1 MKLRDHILARIQQ
14 NKLDRA
20 KHQEL
25 VESLDRGAIY
35 LQGQL
40 DLVDEIEKNALDAQ
54 AAAKKA
60 LDEANAPAPAPEA
73 PAAPEAAAADPAPA
87 SSDASAPEAAP
98 IELSPLPA
106 APASDDSSSSQEASP
121 APASN

>member
-40 DLVDEIEKNALDAQ
+40 DLVDEMEKNALDAQ

-60 LDEANAPAPAPEA
+60 VDD
-73 PAAPEAAAADPAPA
+73 EAAAAAA
-87 SSDASAPEAAP
+87 KQELEAQAGATNVAAAEAPEAQV
-98 IELSPLPA
+98 ELSPLPA
-106 APASDDSSSSQEASP
+106 APSSDAPEASP